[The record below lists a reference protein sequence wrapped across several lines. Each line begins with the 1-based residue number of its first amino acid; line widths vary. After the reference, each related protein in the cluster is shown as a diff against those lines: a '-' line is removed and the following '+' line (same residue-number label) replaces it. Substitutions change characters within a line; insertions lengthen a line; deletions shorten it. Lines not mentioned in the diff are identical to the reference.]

1 MQQEPQPPDQ
11 EAEVVAD
18 GGEYGVDGVAGAV
31 SEMIAAHAV
40 LGLEMADDGLDG
52 GPPLELAFDL
62 GRDAALLTC
71 GKDPELIIGRR
82 VVAAIASIG
91 DGALES
97 TADERLH
104 GWDDGRKRV
113 AIVRVAGQCS
123 DVRDE
128 LTAAR
133 TM

>member
-1 MQQEPQPPDQ
+1 
-11 EAEVVAD
+11 
-18 GGEYGVDGVAGAV
+18 
-31 SEMIAAHAV
+31 MIAAHAV
-40 LGLEMADDGLDG
+40 LGLEMADDRLDG

-82 VVAAIASIG
+82 VVTAIASIG
-91 DGALES
+91 DGVLES
-97 TADERLH
+97 TADERLL
-104 GWDDGRKRV
+104 GRDDGRKRV